1 MPSTA
6 HSRRSPGW
14 TSSAGSLRGPVG
26 APSSTGTFPVNTY
39 RLQQH
44 DGCLPLASPGNFLH
58 FTTLRSPRNA
68 TLDAASS
75 HRARASRPAEARTPW
90 RAQKHG
96 LLSVMPLAPSSAKRK
111 MPAYTVRGGRH
122 LIVAAMRAHDCMHA
136 LGIAIAGHRGC

>member
-1 MPSTA
+1 MGILLSVLLLLGLSSGTA
-6 HSRRSPGW
+6 VAA
-14 TSSAGSLRGPVG
+14 TG
-26 APSSTGTFPVNTY
+26 APGRCTTSTPVKSYAKCIALPTQGATLAWTY
-39 RLQQH
+39 
-44 DGCLPLASPGNFLH
+44 DA
-58 FTTLRSPRNA
+58 RNA
-68 TLDAASS
+68 TLDAALS

-96 LLSVMPLAPSSAKRK
+96 LLSIMPLAPSSAKRK